1 MIYVT
6 MTDTFMS
13 GWGEARGLIN
23 KLVFE
28 CETREQADI
37 VYQNALNRTNT
48 KYVNMTS
55 KKPYYSP
62 SKYYAQT
69 KTINDYPAWY
79 VAGTF

>member
-23 KLVFE
+23 KLIFE
-28 CETREQADI
+28 CETREQAEV
-37 VYQNALNRTNT
+37 VYQNALNRTDT

-69 KTINDYPAWY
+69 MTIKDYPDWY
-79 VAGTF
+79 VAGRF